1 MKRTERRSACDNQN
15 VLPTPDQQARAAAIA
30 AEIAAAGFALPGT
43 LADRMTRCGHPNC
56 RCHADPPQLHGPY
69 HQWTRKK
76 NGRTATRILTDDQL
90 ADYGPWFGN
99 HKRLRELITELEEIS
114 LAIAENDP
122 RWKRQPGPPGARAAP
137 PEPEQQ
143 PPHRVADARLTCGQP
158 STGLLFT
165 QVSPKREHLTV

>member
-1 MKRTERRSACDNQN
+1 MNRTERRSACDNEN
-15 VLPTPDQQARAAAIA
+15 VPPTPGQQARAAAIA
-30 AEIAAAGFALPGT
+30 AEIAALTAAGFALPGT

-76 NGRTATRILTDDQL
+76 NGRTATRILSDEQL

-99 HKRLRELITELEEIS
+99 HKRLRELIAELEEIS

-122 RWKRQPGPPGARAAP
+122 RWNR
-137 PEPEQQ
+137 
-143 PPHRVADARLTCGQP
+143 
-158 STGLLFT
+158 
-165 QVSPKREHLTV
+165 